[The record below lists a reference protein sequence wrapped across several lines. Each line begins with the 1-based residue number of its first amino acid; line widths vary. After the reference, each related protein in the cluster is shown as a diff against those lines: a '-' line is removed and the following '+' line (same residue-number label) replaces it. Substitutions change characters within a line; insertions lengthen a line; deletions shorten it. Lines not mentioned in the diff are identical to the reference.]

1 MDSLLSLIKFLAQT
15 NVINFLLMA
24 GILVWIVRKL
34 DMANSMENSV
44 VKIKESIFKSE
55 QEKEIAQKKVQ
66 HSREL
71 FKKLPQ
77 EVEFILNTAK
87 EKEQILKSELET
99 SAQKSLENLHKNSEK
114 LIQIEEKKISD
125 EITKQTI
132 VNSIEQSRKDIVRE
146 LEANPDLH
154 RQFILDSLNEFERM
168 EF

>member
-44 VKIKESIFKSE
+44 VKIKESISKSE
-55 QEKEIAQKKVQ
+55 EEKEIAQKKVQ

-99 SAQKSLENLHKNSEK
+99 SAQKSLENLRKNSEK
-114 LIQIEEKKISD
+114 LIQIEEKNQ
-125 EITKQTI
+125 ELI
-132 VNSIEQSRKDIVRE
+132 VGEHMI
-146 LEANPDLH
+146 H
-154 RQFILDSLNEFERM
+154 ILIYC
-168 EF
+168 